1 MITTTHL
8 IFLAAI
14 LSLSFLLAGL
24 RRHHSPVQVNPQDLY
39 SNTQPV
45 DLPAFRNLVDPAEE
59 EYLRARLNPADF
71 RAIHRERVWAALEYV
86 QRASHNAA
94 LLVRAGQAAQRD
106 PDPSVAAAAMELVNN
121 AIELRL
127 HAFIV
132 QVALYLRLVVP
143 GSQIYGQAL
152 ATRYQVAR
160 ENLGRLVRL
169 QEPAGFERKLSY
181 F

>member
-8 IFLAAI
+8 VFLAAI
-14 LSLSFLLAGL
+14 LSLAFLLAGL
-24 RRHHSPVQVNPQDLY
+24 RRHHSSAPVNPQDLY
-39 SNTQPV
+39 SNSQPV
-45 DLPAFRNLVDPAEE
+45 DLPAFRNLVDPAED
-59 EYLRARLNPADF
+59 EYLRLQLKPAAF
-71 RAIHRERVWAALEYV
+71 RAIQRERIWAALEYV

-106 PDPSVAAAAMELVNN
+106 PDPSVAAAARELVNN

-132 QVALYLRLVVP
+132 QVALYARLAVP
-143 GSQIYGQAL
+143 GSRIYGHAL
-152 ATRYQVAR
+152 AARYQNAR
-160 ENLGRLVRL
+160 ENLGRLAQL
-169 QEPAGFERKLSY
+169 QEPAAMERKLSY